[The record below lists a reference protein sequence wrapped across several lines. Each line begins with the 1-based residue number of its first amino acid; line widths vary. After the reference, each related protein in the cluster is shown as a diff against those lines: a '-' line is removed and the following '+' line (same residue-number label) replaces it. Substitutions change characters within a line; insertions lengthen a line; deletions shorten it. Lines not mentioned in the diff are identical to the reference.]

1 MRAIW
6 NPIGKKHIKY
16 IFNHSKLHVL
26 GHELLDTEL

>member
-6 NPIGKKHIKY
+6 NPIGKKILK
-16 IFNHSKLHVL
+16 IFFNDSKLHVL